1 VIEKSGDGFGGGCTF
16 AAEPAPLPH
25 PVLTAVTSNQMPI
38 RTCFRDRLNCHD
50 PAVTGARYWNSK
62 PSTYIVKIINQTIL
76 SACRQCR
83 QKPQG
88 YEDFALRYRGRY
100 REFGVTGKGK
110 IGGTKT
116 KRRGLDARAA
126 WEVLRVGK
134 V

>member
-1 VIEKSGDGFGGGCTF
+1 MIEKSGDGFGGGCTF
-16 AAEPAPLPH
+16 AVEPAPLPH

-50 PAVTGARYWNSK
+50 PAVAGVRYWNSK
-62 PSTYIVKIINQTIL
+62 PRAYIVKIINQAIV
-76 SACRQCR
+76 SACRLQCR

-88 YEDFALRYRGRY
+88 YEDSALRYGELGATGR
-100 REFGVTGKGK
+100 GK